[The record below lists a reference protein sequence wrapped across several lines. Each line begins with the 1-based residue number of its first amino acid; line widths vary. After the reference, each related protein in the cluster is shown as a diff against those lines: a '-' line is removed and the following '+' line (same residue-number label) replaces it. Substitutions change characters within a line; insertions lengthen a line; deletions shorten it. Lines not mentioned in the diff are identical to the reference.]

1 MNRRVAAMIQVAPNK
16 RSASS
21 SATSQKEKAPCSD
34 GEDEVGKA
42 LTSIAQQL
50 QGDLYDRS
58 PPWKKQKSQSSSATS
73 QPSQSE
79 QPVHVDRFT
88 LYRTNGTR
96 KADTDVFSENP
107 SYRVLHE
114 KFLKAAGKVKP
125 DLSAISQDGYPSE
138 GSKYHGT
145 GWCWPCRIY
154 HTKKGCKNDQSCNRC
169 HICLQH
175 EDNAR
180 KSLIK
185 RLLTSTGKQEGLL
198 EEYAEIVIFG
208 NAEDGS

>member
-1 MNRRVAAMIQVAPNK
+1 MIQVAPNK

-34 GEDEVGKA
+34 GEDEVGKV

-50 QGDLYDRS
+50 QGDLSDRS

-79 QPVHVDRFT
+79 QPMHVDRFT
-88 LYRTNGTR
+88 LYGIDGRR
-96 KADTDVFSENP
+96 KTDKQIFNENP
-107 SYRVLHE
+107 SYRVIHE
-114 KFLKAAGKVKP
+114 QFLRAAGKVKP

-145 GWCWPCRIY
+145 GWCWPCRIF
-154 HTKKGCKNDQSCNRC
+154 HTKGCKNGEKCNRC
-169 HICLQH
+169 HICPQF

-185 RLLTSTGKQEGLL
+185 RLLTSPGCQEDLF
-198 EEYAEIVIFG
+198 EEYAEIMVFG
-208 NAEDGS
+208 NAEADS